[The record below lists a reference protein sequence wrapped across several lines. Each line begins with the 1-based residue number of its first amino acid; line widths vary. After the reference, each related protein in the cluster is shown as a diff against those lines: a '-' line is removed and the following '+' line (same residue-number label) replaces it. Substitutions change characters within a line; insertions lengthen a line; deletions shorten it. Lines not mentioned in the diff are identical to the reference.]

1 MTLAERVL
9 ALVRELEHQHTVWQA
24 VANDVRQSQYARDR
38 AADLARVNRMHARWL
53 RVVLDPNPEPLE
65 AEEEAAAQFHF
76 GGPAWH
82 KLLASLYSEPPED
95 S

>member
-9 ALVRELEHQHTVWQA
+9 ALIAELEHQHAIWQA
-24 VANDVRQSQYARDR
+24 VADDVRQSQYARDR

-53 RVVLDPNPEPLE
+53 RVVLDPNPEPHE
-65 AEEEAAAQFHF
+65 AEVVTTPFHF

-82 KLLASLYSEPPED
+82 KLLASLYSDPTED